1 MALADTL
8 QEFVANKYG
17 TRTVEEQAETVA
29 MGFVKQRPDYLYA
42 GQQGSEVSNNKKKV
56 QFNNQQATVFGVRD
70 NVVTKLNKS
79 EWTGYHAE
87 MIVFSGMLAA
97 FKIDVTKSNVSKLK
111 DTLADYEVAICANA
125 PCCKHCA
132 NFLDAVG
139 VKYKN
144 KSSNAGNT
152 GWWNPVKDKVAAH
165 GSEEFAKPIPFE

>member
-42 GQQGSEVSNNKKKV
+42 GRQAGPVEDNSKKV
-56 QFNNQQATVFGVRD
+56 QFNNKQVTVFDVRN

-97 FKIDVTKSNVSKLK
+97 FEIDATKSSISNLKNTLK
-111 DTLADYEVAICANA
+111 DYEIAICANA

-132 NFLDAVG
+132 IFLTAVG
-139 VKYKN
+139 IKYKN

-152 GWWNPVKDKVAAH
+152 GWWNPVKDKAAAH
-165 GSEEFAKPIPFE
+165 GSEEFNKDIPFE